1 MRHVTIRLGP
11 EIRLNADMIANLLVQ
26 FEILEILEESST
38 GARNPIALERVIVSP
53 GEQGN
58 FTRVITSLLT
68 GKTGP

>member
-1 MRHVTIRLGP
+1 
-11 EIRLNADMIANLLVQ
+11 MIANLLVQ